1 MTVEKLFN
9 ELWKQYI
16 SIAPQAQEIKDLFL
30 KTQKNDIINDHIA
43 LRTLGFDKCNIE
55 VLAKNFTDLGYVKQ
69 NTYNFES
76 KKLYAHH
83 YSHNNPK
90 YAKVFI
96 SELKVYEFDKNI
108 QDFLKTIIDKIPL
121 NTLSSDALVT
131 SGRHWEISYE
141 KYKELYS
148 ISEYVAWFY
157 VYGFR
162 ANHFTVYINDLENF
176 DNIEDIN
183 AFLKQ
188 NSYKLNIS
196 GGEIKGD
203 PNVCLEQSSTLAE
216 ETNIVF
222 TDGIFSIPSCFY
234 EFAKRYKDSSN
245 KLYNGFVAAS
255 ADKIFESTNQR

>member
-1 MTVEKLFN
+1 MTVEKLFD
-9 ELWKQYI
+9 ELWKQYV
-16 SIAPQAQEIKDLFL
+16 SITPQAQEIKDLFL

-43 LRTLGFDKCNIE
+43 LRTLGFNECKIE

-69 NTYNFES
+69 ETYDFKS
-76 KKLYAHH
+76 KKLKAHY

-96 SELKVYEFDKNI
+96 SELKVYEFDKKI
-108 QDFLKTIIDKIPL
+108 QDFLKTIIDRIPV
-121 NTLSSDALVT
+121 NTLNSNTLVT
-131 SGRHWEISYE
+131 SGRHWEVSYE

-148 ISEYVAWFY
+148 ISEYLAWFY

-176 DNIEDIN
+176 NNIEDVN
-183 AFLKQ
+183 NFLKK
-188 NSYKLNIS
+188 NSYELNTT

-203 PNVCLEQSSTLAE
+203 SYVCLEQSSTLAE
-216 ETNIVF
+216 KTNIDF
-222 TDGIFSIPSCFY
+222 IDGTYSIPSCFY

-245 KLYNGFVAAS
+245 KIYDGFVVAS

>member
-1 MTVEKLFN
+1 MTVEKLFD
-9 ELWKQYI
+9 ELWKQYV
-16 SIAPQAQEIKDLFL
+16 SITPQAQEIKDLFL

-43 LRTLGFDKCNIE
+43 LRTLGFNECKIE

-69 NTYNFES
+69 ETYDFKS
-76 KKLYAHH
+76 KKLKAHY

-96 SELKVYEFDKNI
+96 SELKVYEFDKKI
-108 QDFLKTIIDKIPL
+108 QDFLKTIIDRIPV
-121 NTLSSDALVT
+121 NTLNSNTLVT
-131 SGRHWEISYE
+131 SGRHWEVSYE

-148 ISEYVAWFY
+148 ISEYLAWFY

-176 DNIEDIN
+176 NNIEDVN
-183 AFLKQ
+183 NFLKK
-188 NSYKLNIS
+188 NSYELNTT

-203 PNVCLEQSSTLAE
+203 SYVCLEQSSTLAE
-216 ETNIVF
+216 KTNIDF
-222 TDGIFSIPSCFY
+222 IDGTYSIPSCFY

-245 KLYNGFVAAS
+245 KIYYGFVVAS